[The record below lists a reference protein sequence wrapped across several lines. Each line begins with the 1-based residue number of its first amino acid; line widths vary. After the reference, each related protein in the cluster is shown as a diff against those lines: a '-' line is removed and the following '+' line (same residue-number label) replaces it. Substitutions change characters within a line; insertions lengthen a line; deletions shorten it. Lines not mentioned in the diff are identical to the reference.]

1 MELRNLN
8 TFVKIAELGSFSAAA
23 QELGYTQS
31 TVTMQIKNLE
41 EELGVQLFDRIGRSI
56 RLTDAGSAALGRARE
71 VLHSASRLR
80 EDLAGAGSAQ
90 VRVGVYESLCGA
102 FLPGLIQQFAR
113 QNPSAGL
120 SVVTA
125 SKAELERLLLA
136 DQIDLLWI
144 YGREKRENM
153 LVLEEF
159 EHPISPVC
167 CSSSPL
173 AGTGPVPLG
182 ELLRH
187 RAIFTE
193 QGCPYRRQMERFLEE
208 KEAQAD
214 VFLEAS
220 STDVVLKFIR
230 AGLGFGFLP
239 QFLTGEEIAQGEL
252 AAFEVEGFSPRLYSR
267 ILCHRDKWL
276 TGAMRSF
283 CQLARRLGQQ
293 PQPEG
298 VPPGILPGDGAY
310 TP

>member
-144 YGREKRENM
+144 YGREKRE
-153 LVLEEF
+153 
-159 EHPISPVC
+159 HRR
-167 CSSSPL
+167 
-173 AGTGPVPLG
+173 GLG
-182 ELLRH
+182 
-187 RAIFTE
+187 AA
-193 QGCPYRRQMERFLEE
+193 YRRDGKPSSNMWCIYIMHPKSFVLNFWGAVHSWLYAYFLIAYNTEYII
-208 KEAQAD
+208 
-214 VFLEAS
+214 
-220 STDVVLKFIR
+220 STCI
-230 AGLGFGFLP
+230 
-239 QFLTGEEIAQGEL
+239 
-252 AAFEVEGFSPRLYSR
+252 
-267 ILCHRDKWL
+267 
-276 TGAMRSF
+276 
-283 CQLARRLGQQ
+283 
-293 PQPEG
+293 
-298 VPPGILPGDGAY
+298 
-310 TP
+310 

>member
-23 QELGYTQS
+23 QELGYAPS
-31 TVTMQIKNLE
+31 TLAKHIRSLE
-41 EELGVQLFDRIGRSI
+41 EELGVQLFDRFGRSI

-80 EDLAGAGSAQ
+80 EDLAGAGSAL
-90 VRVGVYESLCGA
+90 VRVGVFESLCGA
-102 FLPGLIQQFAR
+102 VLPGLIHQFAR

-208 KEAQAD
+208 REAQAD
-214 VFLEAS
+214 GFL
-220 STDVVLKFIR
+220 VLKFIR

-298 VPPGILPGDGAY
+298 VPPGILLGDGAY